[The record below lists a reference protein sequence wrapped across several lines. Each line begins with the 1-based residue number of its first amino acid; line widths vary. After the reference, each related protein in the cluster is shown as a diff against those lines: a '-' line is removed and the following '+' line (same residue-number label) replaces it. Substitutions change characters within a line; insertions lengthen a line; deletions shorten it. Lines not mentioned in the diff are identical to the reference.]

1 MGRGSNVVVI
11 AFESKDVQRLIE
23 LLLNQGIAYEELR
36 GFFDVEAFTTLNEVE
51 IWWKDLGEEK
61 K

>member
-36 GFFDVEAFTTLNEVE
+36 GFFDVEAFKTLNEVE